1 MKYENRLKLHENI
14 IYGVVW
20 TLVFTI
26 PLLALYLNKG
36 EDGNTTFAW
45 SKVFP
50 VWKEMIPFLLL
61 FLVHNYLIAPYL
73 LYRKNKM
80 FYGVAVFC
88 LLVVFAAGQ
97 SVLHGND
104 RRMGPPPGMENGE
117 RPPLPPDDKGRP
129 LDGPGS
135 NNEENKQPVNN
146 LRGEI
151 QNDSRPLPPPQR
163 PDGRPDDGGPGA
175 RDGGGGPPEE
185 KMPELSRML
194 MDNPAL
200 TNTFIA
206 FLLLS
211 MNLGIK
217 EAFRSVKNQRDTEE
231 LRRQH
236 LEQEL
241 EYLRYQIN
249 PHFFMNTLNN
259 IHALVDI
266 DPEQAKSTIVELSR
280 LMRYVLYDGARP
292 TIPLVKET
300 EFLKHYIAL
309 MRLRFSDQVRIDV
322 DIPDEVPDVQV
333 PPLLFVS
340 FVENAFKHGISYQS
354 DSFIM
359 VSLNVHEGY
368 VTFSCINSRHESN
381 QDPHSGIGLENT
393 QKRLKLLFQDN
404 YTFHINENVKT
415 YEVLLKIPVTY
426 DQVSG
431 H

>member
-1 MKYENRLKLHENI
+1 MKYENRLKLQENI

-20 TLVFTI
+20 ALVFTI
-26 PLLALYLNKG
+26 PILALYLTGNK
-36 EDGNTTFAW
+36 EESVTSFDWNQ
-45 SKVFP
+45 VFSI
-50 VWKEMIPFLLL
+50 WKEIVPFFILFLL
-61 FLVHNYLIAPYL
+61 HNYLLAPIL
-73 LYRKNKM
+73 IRRQEKSLY
-80 FYGVAVFC
+80 FTLAFC
-88 LLVVFAAGQ
+88 LLVLFAAGQ
-97 SVLHGND
+97 AVFTKRPD
-104 RRMGPPPGMENGE
+104 PMGPPPGMENNE
-117 RPPLPPDDKGRP
+117 RPPLPPNGDEGP
-129 LDGPGS
+129 L
-135 NNEENKQPVNN
+135 
-146 LRGEI
+146 
-151 QNDSRPLPPPQR
+151 R

-175 RDGGGGPPEE
+175 RGFERENPPRRQD
-185 KMPELSRML
+185 LTRML
-194 MDNPAL
+194 MENPVI

-211 MNLGIK
+211 MNIGIK
-217 EAFRSVKNQRDTEE
+217 EYFRSVRNQRDTEE

-266 DPEQAKSTIVELSR
+266 NPEQAKSTIVELSK

-309 MRLRFSDQVRIDV
+309 MRLRYSDQVRIEV
-322 DIPDEVPDVQV
+322 DIPEDIPDVQV
-333 PPLLFVS
+333 PPLLFIS

-359 VSLNVHEGY
+359 LSLNVREGFI
-368 VTFSCINSRHESN
+368 TFSCINSKHETN
-381 QDPHSGIGLENT
+381 QDPHSGIGLGNT
-393 QKRLKLLFQDN
+393 QKRLKLLYHNN
-404 YTFHINENVKT
+404 YTFHINENAKT

-431 H
+431 N